1 MTLID
6 IKALEQKAKAEIA
19 EEASKAAV
27 EKLKT
32 LYRTREKAVLALKN
46 IDREI
51 AGYLADVADNVTFSQ
66 AGCDA
71 STTKPQ

>member
-6 IKALEQKAKAEIA
+6 IKAIEQKARQEIA
-19 EEASKAAV
+19 EETSKAAV

-51 AGYLADVADNVTFSQ
+51 EGYLADVSTSAVYES
-66 AGCDA
+66 AGVDT
-71 STTKPQ
+71 SKK